1 MTFKY
6 SRRYKRKPITLIE
19 EIRVKLFR
27 MSQTEF
33 GKILNRGQSTIQR
46 WEHTNPDMRTLP
58 QSSDLVK
65 LKSVAEELNVR
76 VRDKQ
81 IFEIAEGKL
90 AG

>member
-1 MTFKY
+1 MN
-6 SRRYKRKPITLIE
+6 
-19 EIRVKLFR
+19 LFR

-33 GKILNRGQSTIQR
+33 AKILNRGQSTVQR

-58 QSSDLVK
+58 QSTDLIK
-65 LKSVAEELNVR
+65 LKSVAEEMNVR

-90 AG
+90 AS